1 MKITAPQFW
10 LLFGLLMFFCFGNTK
25 VVAVEEIILPEILE
39 EASLSATLM
48 PTVAVKENITEP
60 QSQETIYRL
69 ESVLEK
75 QELGGWNGFNSIK
88 KVVKLA
94 VSSGVSANTVV
105 LLLMLPLIATLVAVL
120 HYIFGFSGY
129 GIFMP
134 TTLAVTFLATGI
146 FGGLILFGTILM
158 ISIFSSMV
166 LRKFKLHFWPARS
179 INLMLISLGTFGLM
193 LGSSMIEVVD
203 ISRISIF
210 PVLFMIMLAEEFVRT
225 QLVKSRKEAKR
236 LTMGTL
242 VLAILGAGL
251 MNVRSLQEMVL
262 LHPEWTILIVLI
274 VNLVVGNYKGVRLSE
289 LKRFKGGIRTK
300 EEKQLKISNPK
311 RN

>member
-1 MKITAPQFW
+1 MKKTALIVLICLW
-10 LLFGLLMFFCFGNTK
+10 LTLSLGSK
-25 VVAVEEIILPEILE
+25 EVRAVEEVVLPEIPA
-39 EASLSATLM
+39 EASLSATPI
-48 PTVAVKENITEP
+48 PTVSIKENITEP
-60 QSQETIYRL
+60 QSKETSYRL
-69 ESVLEK
+69 ESVLEQQK
-75 QELGGWNGFNSIK
+75 LGEWNGWNSLK
-88 KVVKLA
+88 KVVRLA
-94 VSSGVSANTVV
+94 VGSGVSANTVV
-105 LLLMLPLIATLVAVL
+105 LLLLLPLVATLVAVL
-120 HYIFGFSGY
+120 HYVFGLSGY

-146 FGGLILFGTILM
+146 FGGLVLFGMILT

-193 LGSSMIEVVD
+193 LVSSMMEEVD
-203 ISRISIF
+203 ISKISIF

-251 MNVRSLQEMVL
+251 MSVRGIQEAVL
-262 LHPEWTILIVLI
+262 LHPEWTILIVLV
-274 VNLVVGNYKGVRLSE
+274 VNLVVGNYKGVRLTE

-300 EEKQLKISNPK
+300 DEKRLKISNRK
-311 RN
+311 E